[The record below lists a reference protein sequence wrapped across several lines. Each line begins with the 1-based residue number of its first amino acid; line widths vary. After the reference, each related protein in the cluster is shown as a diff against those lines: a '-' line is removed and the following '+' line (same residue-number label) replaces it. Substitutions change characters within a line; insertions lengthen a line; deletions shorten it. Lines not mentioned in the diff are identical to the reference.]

1 MKAYRM
7 LALRYD
13 VLELPPEAQQNS
25 RSYSRSGQSSERGP
39 PSRPKMAAERN
50 CQREGPSRGVSQRN
64 FVHAYNA
71 LERLRGR
78 VIRRG
83 KRDLSRVSQAA
94 RSAVR

>member
-50 CQREGPSRGVSQRN
+50 CQRGAQPSVSQRN

-83 KRDLSRVSQAA
+83 KRDLSRASQAA